1 MRAAD
6 VVIVV
11 RFGWRGGGQDGRK
24 MLSVWKH
31 RALKEGFFTPLAELI
46 VGMGRLML
54 LHLVCS
60 FECSN
65 A

>member
-1 MRAAD
+1 MHRVIPERVHGSFLRSSWVVRLAMRAAD

-31 RALKEGFFTPLAELI
+31 EP
-46 VGMGRLML
+46 
-54 LHLVCS
+54 
-60 FECSN
+60 
-65 A
+65 